1 MQEVNVKTLKLVLSK
16 DTIHSD
22 DEMDEMIWIATGY
35 DEIQCEQLRML
46 VNNKGSVIIKTGDI
60 DEILPMYETMQLEE
74 FKVSIIPNE
83 N

>member
-1 MQEVNVKTLKLVLSK
+1 MQKVNVKTLKLVLSK
-16 DTIHSD
+16 DIIHSD

-46 VNNKGSVIIKTGDI
+46 VNNKGSAIIKTGDI
-60 DEILPMYETMQLEE
+60 DEILPVYETMQLEE
-74 FKVSIIPNE
+74 FKVSIISNE